1 MRVLLLFQGKHCA
14 PKRSLPAKPFT
25 QCICALAFLREFVLK
40 PGFFL
45 FGVKTAGSIFAV
57 VVELIGIESIEG
69 LRVAKKALKAG
80 GVTSGGIIVGLFM
93 GSLIRHAHG
102 IDEPDADAAAITLV
116 RGAASIMVRREEQAF
131 IEIAHSARHLAV
143 IDRRRDDKGIGSKD
157 LFEHWRQRVPLGAA
171 GIART
176 AEALA
181 GETADTAAKAEVKKI
196 DAFHL
201 CAWEWR
207 LENTDH
213 NFNSF
218 LTAPVSRTGL
228 YLAKLVPAIGVS
240 ILTQLVCGVLFIA
253 SGFLA
258 GIRDP
263 LPPEL
268 VEWLGCGALGSIA
281 VCAVQLFLSLLIRS
295 FAIPVAIGLLGG
307 IAGLMVTAQ
316 GWGLYFPY
324 SLLAVGMRANNPQ
337 MEVDLAQLVLST
349 VVCTLVF
356 AVLTILAGEAS
367 CAGAAR
373 EVREETGMDCAC
385 SDLEHIQTIRIP
397 TAFVDCY
404 IYHTTIDPD
413 GIVLQDGETVDW
425 RWVTLEE
432 LEATIADGTFSEP
445 EIEQYNACKA
455 ALMDALRAVMP

>member
-1 MRVLLLFQGKHCA
+1 MIIRALRAECIKGKHA
-14 PKRSLPAKPFT
+14 PVWLAFIVLPLIPAVLGTFNYLGNLALLKSSWYSLWTQHTLFASFFFLPA
-25 QCICALAFLREFVLK
+25 L
-40 PGFFL
+40 
-45 FGVKTAGSIFAV
+45 
-57 VVELIGIESIEG
+57 
-69 LRVAKKALKAG
+69 
-80 GVTSGGIIVGLFM
+80 
-93 GSLIRHAHG
+93 
-102 IDEPDADAAAITLV
+102 
-116 RGAASIMVRREEQAF
+116 
-131 IEIAHSARHLAV
+131 LAV
-143 IDRRRDDKGIGSKD
+143 Y
-157 LFEHWRQRVPLGAA
+157 
-171 GIART
+171 
-176 AEALA
+176 
-181 GETADTAAKAEVKKI
+181 
-196 DAFHL
+196 

-281 VCAVQLFLSLLIRS
+281 ICAVQLFLSLLIRS

-356 AVLTILAGEAS
+356 AVLTIRLLARRDVGGE
-367 CAGAAR
+367 
-373 EVREETGMDCAC
+373 
-385 SDLEHIQTIRIP
+385 
-397 TAFVDCY
+397 
-404 IYHTTIDPD
+404 
-413 GIVLQDGETVDW
+413 
-425 RWVTLEE
+425 
-432 LEATIADGTFSEP
+432 
-445 EIEQYNACKA
+445 
-455 ALMDALRAVMP
+455 